1 MNIFMKQLYRER
13 KLGSTPAGSRRENG
27 SKNGKKNENT
37 IIETCEKMERTYST
51 VLEEISKKG

>member
-1 MNIFMKQLYRER
+1 MKQLYRER